1 MGVVLTTPRS
11 NQRVNVQITRERQT
25 VEVKISGPNGGACSV
40 AFTRR
45 GALSL
50 SVLLRAAAE
59 SRSNDVDLETIL
71 TDPR

>member
-1 MGVVLTTPRS
+1 MGAVLTTPRAA
-11 NQRVNVQITRERQT
+11 QRVNVQITRDRQT
-25 VEVKISGPNGGACSV
+25 VEVKIAGPNGGGMSV
-40 AFTRR
+40 GFTRR

-50 SVLLRAAAE
+50 SVLLREAAE

>member
-1 MGVVLTTPRS
+1 MTTPRS
-11 NQRVNVQITRERQT
+11 SQRVNVQITRERQT
-25 VEVKISGPNGGACSV
+25 VELKIQSANGEPCSFAV
-40 AFTRR
+40 TRR